1 MTDTVTVT
9 VSVLYFFE
17 SFNKLFEDV
26 ENQKSVVLLEDKS
39 LYF

>member
-1 MTDTVTVT
+1 MTDTVTFT

-26 ENQKSVVLLEDKS
+26 ENPKSVVLLQDKS